1 MSTTERECAA
11 MRAADPSD
19 PVIFHEV
26 TGKAA
31 TTAHV
36 TSEDLLQAGASLV
49 PPALRAKHPRHT
61 TVRRGWPTP
70 PAGRERWME
79 WEETGLTGGIDHMA
93 GDDKYVFCD
102 LGWCRAT
109 GHRPAFGFR
118 LRDVVAWCGRKVG
131 FRPHD
136 LIGAYREADTHYLD
150 GLRVVDPDKR
160 DALLKDVRL
169 LAADPVLRG
178 VMLKIAACGTAFDA
192 ALPLAR
198 LHLLA
203 VHRYEDTWD
212 QAAHMVPRC
221 GLAENQKLPDLPFH
235 PRSALPPAHAL
246 HFGLGRLNWPR
257 AFRERYERRKDSHAE
272 VVVGCPLP
280 VRLARY
286 YLGRGGWD
294 LNPFYRERVLP

>member
-1 MSTTERECAA
+1 MTPFDL
-11 MRAADPSD
+11 MRATDPSD

-26 TGKAA
+26 TGRAA
-31 TTAHV
+31 NTAGV

-49 PPALRAKHPRHT
+49 PPALRAKHPAHT
-61 TVRRGWPTP
+61 SVRRGWPTP

-79 WEETGLTGGIDHMA
+79 WEHTGLTGGIDHMA
-93 GDDKYVFCD
+93 GDDKYVFFD
-102 LGWCRAT
+102 LGWCRAS
-109 GHRPAFGFR
+109 GVRPAFGFR
-118 LRDVVAWCGRKVG
+118 LRDVVSWCGRRVG

-136 LIGAYREADTHYLD
+136 LISAYRQADHEYLD
-150 GLRVVDPDKR
+150 GLSKVDPEKCARLRRSVR
-160 DALLKDVRL
+160 D
-169 LAADPVLRG
+169 LAADPTLRA
-178 VMLKIAACGTAFDA
+178 VMLKIATCATAFDA

-221 GLAENQKLPDLPFH
+221 GLEEHRQTPDVARRQDLPAAW
-235 PRSALPPAHAL
+235 AL
-246 HFGLGRLNWPR
+246 FWGLGRVGWPR
-257 AFRERYERRKDSHAE
+257 AFREQHERRRDSHVE

-286 YLGRGGWD
+286 HLGRDGWA
-294 LNPFYRERVLP
+294 LNPFYRSTVLP